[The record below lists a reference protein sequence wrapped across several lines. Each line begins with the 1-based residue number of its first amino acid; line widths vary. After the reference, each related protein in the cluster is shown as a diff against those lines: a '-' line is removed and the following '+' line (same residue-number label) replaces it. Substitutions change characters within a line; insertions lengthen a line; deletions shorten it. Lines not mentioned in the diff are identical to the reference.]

1 MINGSVGPRLEAVIL
16 VKVFGP
22 TGQVREVT
30 AEIDTGF
37 NGALTLPVVTA
48 SALSLTPLAPK
59 TVTLGDGS
67 QKVVSIFDA
76 EVLWDGQ
83 RRKVRVLCAEIT
95 PVIGTALLSGYH
107 LGVDFV
113 DGGVVAIN
121 AIP

>member
-1 MINGSVGPRLEAVIL
+1 
-16 VKVFGP
+16 
-22 TGQVREVT
+22 
-30 AEIDTGF
+30 
-37 NGALTLPVVTA
+37 
-48 SALSLTPLAPK
+48 
-59 TVTLGDGS
+59 
-67 QKVVSIFDA
+67 VVSIFDA